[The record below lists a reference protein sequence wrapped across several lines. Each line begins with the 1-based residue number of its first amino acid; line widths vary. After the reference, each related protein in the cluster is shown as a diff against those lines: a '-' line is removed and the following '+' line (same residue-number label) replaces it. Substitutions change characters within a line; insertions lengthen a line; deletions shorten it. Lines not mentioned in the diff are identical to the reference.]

1 MPRTRTLVRT
11 AHRMRPMQGDRY
23 GLALATSSAKAAA
36 AYRRGVDLLLAA
48 WPGAERSF
56 LEAIAEDPGFAL
68 AHAALA
74 RHLQIYARMAEARE
88 TMARAHGLVATAS
101 AREAAHVR
109 ILGLAI
115 EGRAATALAALLE
128 HLEAYPRDALALSI
142 ALGAFGLYGFSGRPD
157 HDAARL
163 ALCRRLAPQYGEDWW
178 FLTHLGWSH
187 TEAGELAAGGLIT
200 ARALELRRENAHGA
214 HAYVHFFAEA
224 RERDEGARFVEAW
237 LPGYDRGGM
246 LHAHISWHRALWRLD
261 QGDNAGAAAIYRD
274 VLRPAVNPSPPI
286 NVISDCASL
295 LWRFSFRNQV
305 GEWRELADELGDYSR
320 KRFPGPAGHFIEW
333 HLAMAA
339 AGAGH
344 LAELEQRLGTLSE
357 TPPGAVF
364 RAACRAFKAFAAGDY
379 ASAVALLEPMTQEFK
394 RMGGSGA
401 QRQVLFDTLAVARER
416 ARAG

>member
-1 MPRTRTLVRT
+1 
-11 AHRMRPMQGDRY
+11 
-23 GLALATSSAKAAA
+23 
-36 AYRRGVDLLLAA
+36 VDLLLSA
-48 WPGAERSF
+48 WPGAGDSL
-56 LEAIAEDPGFAL
+56 LEAIAHDPGFAL

-74 RHLQIYARMAEARE
+74 RHLQIYGRMAEARE
-88 TMARAHGLVATAS
+88 TIARADALVATA
-101 AREAAHVR
+101 ATREAAHVR

-115 EGRAATALAALLE
+115 GGQSARALSALLE
-128 HLEAYPRDALALSI
+128 HLEAHPRDALAFSL

-163 ALCRRLAPQYGEDWW
+163 ALCRRLAPHYGEDWW

-224 RERDEGARFVEAW
+224 GERDEGARFVEAW

-261 QGDNAGAAAIYRD
+261 EGDAAGAAAIYSE

-295 LWRFSFRNQV
+295 LWRFALTNQV
-305 GEWRELADELGDYSR
+305 AEWRELADELGDYSR

-344 LAELEQRLGTLSE
+344 LASLEQRLGALSE
-357 TPPGAVF
+357 APPGPVL
-364 RAACRAFKAFAAGDY
+364 RAACGAFKAFAAGDY
-379 ASAVALLEPMTQEFK
+379 ASVVALLEPMTQEFK

-401 QRQVLFDTLAVARER
+401 QRQVLFDTLEAARER
-416 ARAG
+416 VRAG

>member
-1 MPRTRTLVRT
+1 MES
-11 AHRMRPMQGDRY
+11 DRY

-36 AYRRGVDLLLAA
+36 AYRRGVDLLLSA
-48 WPGAERSF
+48 WPGAGDSL
-56 LEAIAEDPGFAL
+56 LEAIAHDPGFAL

-74 RHLQIYARMAEARE
+74 RHLQIYGRMAEARE
-88 TMARAHGLVATAS
+88 TIARADALVATA
-101 AREAAHVR
+101 ATREAAHVR

-115 EGRAATALAALLE
+115 GGQSARALSALLE
-128 HLEAYPRDALALSI
+128 HLEAHPRDALAFSL

-163 ALCRRLAPQYGEDWW
+163 ALCRRLAPNYGEDWW

-224 RERDEGARFVEAW
+224 GERDEGARFIEAW

-246 LHAHISWHRALWRLD
+246 LHAHISWHRALWHLAE
-261 QGDNAGAAAIYRD
+261 GDAAGAAAIYRE
-274 VLRPAVNPSPPI
+274 VLHPAVNPSPPI

-295 LWRFSFRNQV
+295 LWRFSLGNQV
-305 GEWRELADELGDYSR
+305 AGWRELGELADYGR
-320 KRFPGPAGHFIEW
+320 KRFAGPAGHFIEW

-339 AGAGH
+339 AGAGQ
-344 LAELEQRLGTLSE
+344 LAELEQRLGALSE
-357 TPPGAVF
+357 APPGPVL
-364 RAACRAFKAFAAGDY
+364 RAACGAFKAFAAGDY
-379 ASAVALLEPMTQEFK
+379 ASVVALLEPMTQEFK

-401 QRQVLFDTLAVARER
+401 QRQVLFDTLEAARER
-416 ARAG
+416 VRAG

>member
-1 MPRTRTLVRT
+1 MES
-11 AHRMRPMQGDRY
+11 DRY

-36 AYRRGVDLLLAA
+36 AYRRGMDLLLSA
-48 WPGAERSF
+48 WPGAGDSL
-56 LEAIAEDPGFAL
+56 LEAIAHDPGFAL

-74 RHLQIYARMAEARE
+74 RHLQIYARTAEARE
-88 TMARAHGLVATAS
+88 AVARAHALVAAAS

-115 EGRAATALAALLE
+115 EGQSAKALAALLE
-128 HLEAYPRDALALSI
+128 HLEAHPRDALAFSL

-163 ALCRRLAPQYGEDWW
+163 ALCRRLAPHYGEDWW

-224 RERDEGARFVEAW
+224 GEREEGARFIKAW
-237 LPGYDRGGM
+237 LPGYDRDGM

-261 QGDNAGAAAIYRD
+261 EGDTAGAAAIYRE
-274 VLRPAVNPSPPI
+274 VLRPGVNPSPPI

-295 LWRFSFRNQV
+295 LWRFSLRNQV
-305 GEWRELADELGDYSR
+305 AEWRELADYGRE
-320 KRFPGPAGHFIEW
+320 RFPGPAGHFIEW

-344 LAELEQRLGTLSE
+344 LASLEQRLGALSE
-357 TPPGAVF
+357 APPGPVF
-364 RAACRAFKAFAAGDY
+364 MAACGAFKAFAAGDY
-379 ASAVALLEPMTQEFK
+379 ASVVALLEPMTQEFK

-401 QRQVLFDTLAVARER
+401 QRQVLFDTLEAARER

>member
-1 MPRTRTLVRT
+1 MET
-11 AHRMRPMQGDRY
+11 DRY
-23 GLALATSSAKAAA
+23 GLALTTSSSKAAA
-36 AYRRGVDLLLAA
+36 AYRRGVDLRLSA
-48 WPGAERSF
+48 WPGTEDSF

-88 TMARAHGLVATAS
+88 SMARANGSVATAS

-109 ILGLAI
+109 ILRLAI
-115 EGRAATALAALLE
+115 DGQSAKALAALLE
-128 HLEAYPRDALALSI
+128 HLEACPRDALACSL
-142 ALGAFGLYGFSGRPD
+142 ALGAFGLYGFSGRAD

-163 ALCRRLAPQYGEDWW
+163 ALCRRLAPHYGEDWW

-187 TEAGELAAGGLIT
+187 TEAGELAAGGRIT
-200 ARALELRRENAHGA
+200 ARALELRHENAHGA

-224 RERDEGARFVEAW
+224 GERDEGARFVEAW
-237 LPGYDRGGM
+237 LPSYDRGGM
-246 LHAHISWHRALWRLD
+246 LHAHISWHRALWCLD
-261 QGDNAGAAAIYRD
+261 QGDAAGAAAIYRD

-295 LWRFSFRNQV
+295 LWRFALRNQV
-305 GEWRELADELGDYSR
+305 AEWRELADELGDYSR
-320 KRFPGPAGHFIEW
+320 KRFSGPAGHFIEW

-339 AGAGH
+339 AGAGQ
-344 LAELEQRLGTLSE
+344 LAELEQRLGRLSE

-364 RAACRAFKAFAAGDY
+364 RAACGAFKAFATGDY

-401 QRQVLFDTLAVARER
+401 QRQVLFDTLEGARGR